1 MKPVIKVTN
10 NVIFRALKPSFS
22 SISSIMNAS
31 KGPNVRLL
39 IVNKDSPAAILR
51 PYIAKK
57 VQAPKD
63 KNQTKKIIINGDWPP
78 NLDA

>member
-1 MKPVIKVTN
+1 
-10 NVIFRALKPSFS
+10 
-22 SISSIMNAS
+22 MNAS

-51 PYIAKK
+51 PDIAKK

-63 KNQTKKIIINGDWPP
+63 RNQTKKIIIKGDWPP